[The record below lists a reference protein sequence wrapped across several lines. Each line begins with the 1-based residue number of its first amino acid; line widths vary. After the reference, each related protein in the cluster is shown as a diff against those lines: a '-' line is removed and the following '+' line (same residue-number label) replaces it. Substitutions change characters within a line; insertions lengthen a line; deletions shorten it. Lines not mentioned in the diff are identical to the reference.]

1 MKRKEKYQRVESAV
15 AASATGSGGRCGD
28 LGRDLQFKAGD
39 WRTAGVGEGHLG
51 AVGRHPGIPEGQW
64 GAPGDSGGGAGG
76 FPEGS

>member
-1 MKRKEKYQRVESAV
+1 MKRKEKYQRAESAV
-15 AASATGSGGRCGD
+15 AASATGPTRCGD

-51 AVGRHPGIPEGQW
+51 AVGGHPGIPEGQW